1 MRGHPT
7 VRDEGGFALLAV
19 ILVVAL
25 LSVVVTE
32 LVFSMR
38 LEAGMVRAY
47 REGVLA
53 EHLAEA
59 ALHQAM
65 RELSSDAQFQVPD
78 EEGQLVLYRVAPG
91 SVFPTR
97 LPALPRTRVPLG
109 AGAFS
114 YRISDEEGRL
124 NLNTAGPLRLDRLL
138 AAIGLEKSARDV
150 ITDSLEDW
158 RDANEAHRVNGAE
171 SEDTYLKLP
180 VPYRARNADLQ
191 DPAEL
196 LQVKGVTPELY
207 YGAPGR
213 AALAALVTGRG
224 RGTVNLNTAPHLVL
238 QALGLSEA
246 EIQEILQTRRRAPY
260 TSVPPRFAGRGLHA
274 GSTTFRIEAEGVMA
288 GEPRAR
294 VVAVVQRIPGEP
306 GSEPTMVIQSWRPLP
321 PLGTEASW

>member
-1 MRGHPT
+1 MRLHAV

-97 LPALPRTRVPLG
+97 LPALPRTRVPL
-109 AGAFS
+109 
-114 YRISDEEGRL
+114 
-124 NLNTAGPLRLDRLL
+124 
-138 AAIGLEKSARDV
+138 
-150 ITDSLEDW
+150 
-158 RDANEAHRVNGAE
+158 
-171 SEDTYLKLP
+171 
-180 VPYRARNADLQ
+180 
-191 DPAEL
+191 
-196 LQVKGVTPELY
+196 
-207 YGAPGR
+207 
-213 AALAALVTGRG
+213 
-224 RGTVNLNTAPHLVL
+224 
-238 QALGLSEA
+238 
-246 EIQEILQTRRRAPY
+246 
-260 TSVPPRFAGRGLHA
+260 
-274 GSTTFRIEAEGVMA
+274 
-288 GEPRAR
+288 
-294 VVAVVQRIPGEP
+294 
-306 GSEPTMVIQSWRPLP
+306 
-321 PLGTEASW
+321 